1 MTKQS
6 DHTFNLLGAGLA
18 GSLMSVYLAQQGYP
32 VKVFERR
39 PDMREGSSAGGRSIN
54 LALSARGIR
63 ALRETNMLDE
73 IMPLA
78 IPMYGRMMHSLDGKL
93 TFQPYSHDPEECIY
107 SISRAELN
115 MRLMNRAESLRTVD
129 FRFEV
134 RSEDLDL
141 RTGEV
146 HLRDE
151 KSGERFIAPGARSI
165 ASDGA
170 FSGVR
175 YAMQKMSRFDFSQQY
190 LDHGY
195 KELTIPP
202 NAEGDFAM
210 EPHALH
216 IWPRGEYMMI
226 ALPNPDRSFT
236 CTLFFPFEGPT
247 SFASLDDEPKVMAF
261 FQEQFGDAVPLMPT
275 LLEDY
280 FTNPTSS
287 LVTIRCW
294 PWCLHDQVAL
304 LGDSAHAIVPFFGQ
318 GMNAA
323 FEDCTVMAQ
332 MVEQHGPDWKRVF
345 EAYQQERKANADA
358 IADMAL
364 ENYIEMRDKVADQ
377 QFLFRKAVEHHL
389 EQHLDSYRSRYEWVS
404 FSTIPY
410 AEAYRRGEINQQI
423 LQELTRGIER
433 PEAVDVQQAERLV
446 AAQYGVSR
454 VGQQA

>member
-1 MTKQS
+1 MSTES
-6 DHTFNLLGAGLA
+6 LNIFGAGLA
-18 GSLMSVYLAQQGYP
+18 GSLMSVYLAQKGVP
-32 VKVFERR
+32 VEVFERR
-39 PDMREGSSAGGRSIN
+39 PDMRQGSTAGGRSIN
-54 LALSARGIR
+54 LALSARGMR
-63 ALRETNMLDE
+63 ALRETGMLDE

-78 IPMYGRMMHSLDGKL
+78 IPMYGRMMHSLDGAL

-115 MRLMNRAESLRTVD
+115 MRLMNRAEALRTVT
-129 FRFEV
+129 FHFET
-134 RSEDLDL
+134 RSEDVDL
-141 RTGEV
+141 RSGAV
-146 HLRDE
+146 HLRHE
-151 KSGERFIAPGARSI
+151 PSGKRFIAPGSRSI

-175 YAMQKMSRFDFSQQY
+175 YAMQKLPRFNFSQQY

-210 EPHALH
+210 DPHALH

-236 CTLFFPFEGPT
+236 CTLFFPFAGPT
-247 SFASLDDEPKVMAF
+247 SFETLDDEAKVLAF

-280 FTNPTSS
+280 FANPTSS

-294 PWCLHDQVAL
+294 PWCLDDRIAL

-323 FEDCTVMAQ
+323 FEDCTIMAQ
-332 MVEQHGPDWKRVF
+332 MIERYGPDWDKVF
-345 EAYQQERKANADA
+345 DAYQQERKPNADA

-364 ENYIEMRDKVADQ
+364 ENYIEMRDRVADK

-389 EQHLDSYRSRYEWVS
+389 EQQLDSYRSRYELVS
-404 FSTIPY
+404 FSTMPY
-410 AEAYRRGEINQQI
+410 ADAYRQGEVNQQI
-423 LQELTRGIER
+423 LAELTRGLDR
-433 PEAVDVQQAERLV
+433 PDAVDVQRAAELV
-446 AAQYGVSR
+446 RREQGIVLSD
-454 VGQQA
+454 Q